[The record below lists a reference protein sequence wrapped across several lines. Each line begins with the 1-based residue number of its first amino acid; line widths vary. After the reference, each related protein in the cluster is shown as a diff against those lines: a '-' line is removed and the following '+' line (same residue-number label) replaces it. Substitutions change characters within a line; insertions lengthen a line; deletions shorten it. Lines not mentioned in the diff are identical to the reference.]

1 MHPRI
6 DHAAFAPPNDG
17 AIVHPY
23 VLSHGTLECYDIE
36 KSRRFYEEFL
46 GLECVH
52 HAVRGLSIRCGMK
65 FHIVCLEV
73 GERLRPANVFQH
85 WGLDVATPGEVEA
98 AWEAARSLQAEYEIR
113 QVLSIRNQHG
123 VYSFYLED
131 LDHNWWEIQHYDG
144 FQHDD
149 VFRAGDRH
157 TMDERPSQ
165 RGRGNVRAARTD

>member
-1 MHPRI
+1 MNIASIVPAPA
-6 DHAAFAPPNDG
+6 HAG
-17 AIVHPY
+17 SVIKPY

-52 HAVRGLSIRCGMK
+52 HASRGLSIRCGVK

-73 GERLRPANVFQH
+73 GERLKPVSVFNH
-85 WGLDVATPGEVEA
+85 WGLDVATPAQVDA
-98 AWEAARSLQAEYEIR
+98 AWEAAKTLQQKYEIR
-113 QVLSIRNQHG
+113 QVLSVKSQHG

-149 VFRAGDRH
+149 VFAAGDRH
-157 TMDERPSQ
+157 SMADRPSQ
-165 RGRGNVRAARTD
+165 RRLRQGLGAGRAD